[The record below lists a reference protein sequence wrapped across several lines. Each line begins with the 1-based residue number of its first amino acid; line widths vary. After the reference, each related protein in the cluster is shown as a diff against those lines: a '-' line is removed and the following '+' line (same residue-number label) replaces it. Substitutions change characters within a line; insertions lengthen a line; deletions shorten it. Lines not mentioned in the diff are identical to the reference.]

1 MGVTRANLLAAPEM
15 IWCKG
20 HRSSQVGVPCG
31 PRMMAVLT
39 ILFVDGG
46 DFTNVVEFD
55 GQR

>member
-1 MGVTRANLLAAPEM
+1 MGVTWANLLAAPEM
-15 IWCKG
+15 IGCKG
-20 HRSSQVGVPCG
+20 HRSSQVGVPRG